1 MADNNTVEV
10 IKSIGEIVTPVAIAF
25 IAYLQIKQG
34 KKQNIIHKEM
44 NGMKSELVEAV
55 RGRAQSE
62 GELKGA
68 ADNQAI
74 TDAKSQDK
82 K

>member
-1 MADNNTVEV
+1 MSDTIET
-10 IKSIGEIVTPVAIAF
+10 IKAVGAIITPIAIAW
-25 IAYLQIKQG
+25 IAYLQIKINR
-34 KKQNIIHKEM
+34 KQDTIHHQID
-44 NGMKSELVEAV
+44 GMQDKLIVAEKSASQT
-55 RGRAQSE
+55 A

-74 TDAKSQDK
+74 TDAKPQDK